1 MSDFAI
7 VTSCAPTLAG
17 LKTGSLFTE
26 PCEDRKKLAR
36 EIREMNRILEPKGL
50 RMVIV
55 RYSEHRALIYMYRPA
70 QLNRDLMKPE
80 SREILRQYGYE
91 KTDEEYCV
99 KKLRLQFLQNE
110 EFPHEIGLFLGYPPE
125 DVRGYILHNGTGSK
139 YVGYWKVYGNV
150 SGAKE
155 IFARYKACTRSY
167 YSQWTK
173 GIPVRD
179 LAVAV

>member
-36 EIREMNRILEPKGL
+36 EIREMNRILGPKGL

-70 QLNRDLMKPE
+70 QLRRDLRNPE
-80 SREILRQYGYE
+80 SWDILRQYGYE
-91 KTDEEYCV
+91 NMDEEYCV
-99 KKLRLQFLQNE
+99 KKLRLQFLLKD